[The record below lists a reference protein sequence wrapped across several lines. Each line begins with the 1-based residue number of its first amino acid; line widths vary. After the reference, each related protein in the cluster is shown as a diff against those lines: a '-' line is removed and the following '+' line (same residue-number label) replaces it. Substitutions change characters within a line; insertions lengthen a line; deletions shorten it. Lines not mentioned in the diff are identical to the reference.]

1 MIASEDVMRR
11 LDDIERHL
19 GMLERADRSAPLLTT
34 GVKPGANG
42 AAGPCTAEIITS
54 VKASI

>member
-11 LDDIERHL
+11 LDDIERRL
-19 GMLERADRSAPLLTT
+19 GMLEHANKVTPLFTT

-42 AAGPCTAEIITS
+42 AAGPCTAEIIAN